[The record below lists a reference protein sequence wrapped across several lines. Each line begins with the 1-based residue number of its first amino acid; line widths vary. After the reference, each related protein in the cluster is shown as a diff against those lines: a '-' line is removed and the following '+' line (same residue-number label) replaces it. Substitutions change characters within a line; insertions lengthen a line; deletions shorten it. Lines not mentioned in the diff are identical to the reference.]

1 MANVFSITITAVDRA
16 TSVAQQVNRS
26 IAQITKPISDVKAS
40 VSAFAK
46 ETGMDK
52 LGRSIEKVG
61 IFATESARRVASL
74 APPIAALTGA
84 ATVAGVVA
92 FATSWGRSAK
102 QISNT
107 AYSIGI
113 GTTQLQEYQGA
124 ARLAGLSSESMSNGL
139 KSVGN
144 AFEDAAAGRDTFV
157 AGVMAD
163 KGIGIHR
170 LRDGS
175 IDTAR
180 ALRDVANAASKIS
193 NTQAR
198 QKFLEIFGVGDLGPL
213 LGKGGA
219 AIDAYV
225 AKFRALNAVMTPE
238 QIAQGERYNEAIVGL
253 DASVDK
259 LKNSVGSALAPALG
273 KVAEQMVPIA
283 NEYGPKIAHWIE
295 TTDWS
300 KKAEE
305 VEEFV
310 DAIGG
315 VKTIAA
321 GLAAIT
327 FAGPIAS
334 IATLIARAVRLVG
347 LLTTIAATTSTG
359 GAAVTAAAGYLA
371 EHERAK
377 ALDRS
382 IHQLP
387 GETAAGRDQRV
398 AEAIAG
404 GVATPNAV
412 APADGGLGGRIYRS
426 IRSLFVKSAADNA
439 QTPAI
444 VQRFQ
449 DMGWSRDQASGIAAN
464 LFRESG
470 YDASAVGDNGSAYGI
485 GQWHQDRQEAFRKR
499 FGIDIRNSTLDQQLQ
514 FVDYEMRQGAEKR
527 AGDALS
533 QATTAAQAG
542 DVVSRLYERPKDTEG
557 EASSRAADAVA
568 VSQSIQ
574 QTTSR
579 TENQN
584 VQQTTSGAVHVKVEI
599 PNAPQGTRASV
610 RTTGNATA
618 TAAVGNSALMEPAI

>member
-16 TSVAQQVNRS
+16 TAVAQNVNK
-26 IAQITKPISDVKAS
+26 AVAKITKPIADVKAS
-40 VSAFAK
+40 VSAFSK

-74 APPIAALTGA
+74 APPVAALTGA

-92 FATSWGRSAK
+92 FATSWGRSAV
-102 QISNT
+102 QIRNT

-124 ARLAGLSSESMSNGL
+124 ARLAGVSSEAMTNGL
-139 KSVGN
+139 KSVGS

-198 QKFLEIFGVGDLGPL
+198 QKFLEIFGVSDLAPL

-225 AKFRALNAVMTPE
+225 AKFRSLSAVMTPE
-238 QIAQGERYNEAIVGL
+238 QIAQGERYNEALVGL
-253 DASVDK
+253 DANVDK
-259 LKNSVGSALAPALG
+259 LKNSIGASLAPALA
-273 KVAEQMVPIA
+273 KVADDMAPIA

-295 TTDWS
+295 STDWS
-300 KKAEE
+300 AKADE
-305 VEEFV
+305 VKGYV
-310 DAIGG
+310 DALGG
-315 VKTIAA
+315 VQTIVGAI
-321 GLAAIT
+321 AAIT
-327 FAGPIAS
+327 FAGPLANIVKLVVQ
-334 IATLIARAVRLVG
+334 ATKLVG
-347 LLTTIAATTSTG
+347 LLGTIAATTATG
-359 GAAVTAAAGYLA
+359 SALLTTTASYLA
-371 EHERAK
+371 ERQRDK

-387 GETAAGRDQRV
+387 GESAAGRDQRV

-404 GVATPNAV
+404 GVTTPDVA
-412 APADGGLGGRIYRS
+412 APADGGLGGRIFRS
-426 IRSLFVKSAADNA
+426 IRGLFVSSAADNS
-439 QTPAI
+439 QTAAI

-449 DMGWSRDQASGIAAN
+449 DMGWSQQQASGIAAN

-470 YDASAVGDNGSAYGI
+470 YNPGAVGDNGSAYGL

-499 FGIDIRNSTLDQQLQ
+499 FGVDIRNSTLDQQLQ

-527 AGDALS
+527 AGDALA
-533 QATTAAQAG
+533 QAQTAAQAG
-542 DVVSRLYERPKDTEG
+542 DVVSRLYERPADADG
-557 EASSRAADAVA
+557 EASRRAADAVA
-568 VSQSIQ
+568 VSQSVA
-574 QTTSR
+574 QTTNG
-579 TENQN
+579 T
-584 VQQTTSGAVHVKVEI
+584 VHVKVEL

-618 TAAVGNSALMEPAI
+618 SANVGDSALMEPAI

>member
-16 TSVAQQVNRS
+16 TA
-26 IAQITKPISDVKAS
+26 IAQNVNKAVAKITKPISDVKAS
-40 VSAFAK
+40 VAAFSK

-74 APPIAALTGA
+74 APPVAALTGA
-84 ATVAGVVA
+84 ATIAGVVA
-92 FATSWGRSAK
+92 FATSWGHSAV
-102 QISNT
+102 QIRNT
-107 AYSIGI
+107 AYSIGM

-124 ARLAGLSSESMSNGL
+124 ARLAGVSSESMTNGL
-139 KSVGN
+139 KSVGS

-157 AGVMAD
+157 AGVLAD

-180 ALRDVANAASKIS
+180 ALHDVANAASKIS

-198 QKFLEIFGVGDLGPL
+198 QKFLEIFGVSDLAPL

-225 AKFRALNAVMTPE
+225 AKFRSLNAVMTPE

-259 LKNSVGSALAPALG
+259 LKNSIGSSLAPALT
-273 KVAEQMVPIA
+273 KVADDMAPIA

-305 VEEFV
+305 VEKFV
-310 DAIGG
+310 DELGG
-315 VKTIAA
+315 VKTIGAA
-321 GLAAIT
+321 IAAIT

-334 IATLIARAVRLVG
+334 IVTLIARAARLLG
-347 LLTTIAATTSTG
+347 LLTTIATTTAPG
-359 GAAVTAAAGYLA
+359 GAAVVAAAGYIA
-371 EHERAK
+371 EKERAA

-382 IHQLP
+382 IHQMP
-387 GETAAGRDQRV
+387 GESAAGRDQRV

-404 GVATPNAV
+404 GITTPDAV
-412 APADGGLGGRIYRS
+412 APSDGGLGGRLFRAV
-426 IRSLFVKSAADNA
+426 RGLFVDSAADSPK
-439 QTPAI
+439 TPEI
-444 VQRFQ
+444 VKRLESF
-449 DMGWSRDQASGIAAN
+449 GWTQEQASGIAAN
-464 LFRESG
+464 IYRESG
-470 YDASAVGDNGSAYGI
+470 YRADVVGDNGAAYGL
-485 GQWHQDRQEAFRKR
+485 GQWHKDRQDAFRKR
-499 FGIDIRNSTLDQQLQ
+499 FGTDIRNSTLDQQLQ
-514 FVDYEMRQGAEKR
+514 FIDYELRQGSEKR
-527 AGDALS
+527 AGAALA

-542 DVVSRLYERPKDTEG
+542 DVVSRLYERPADADS
-557 EASSRAADAVA
+557 EASRRAADAVA
-568 VSQSIQ
+568 VSQSV
-574 QTTSR
+574 S
-579 TENQN
+579 
-584 VQQTTSGAVHVKVEI
+584 QTTSGTVHVKVEL
-599 PNAPQGTRASV
+599 PNAPQGTKATVKTS
-610 RTTGNATA
+610 GNATA
-618 TAAVGNSALMEPAI
+618 SANVGNSALMEPAI